1 MHGVGNDPT
10 YNAKSCFKTFPFPAG
25 LTPLDTARTKL
36 YNQRPAWLSLA
47 HQQLDAAVATAY
59 GWTDYSAAMP
69 DEEILK
75 RLLALNLE
83 RSDASKL
90 QDTKK

>member
-1 MHGVGNDPT
+1 MD
-10 YNAKSCFKTFPFPAG
+10 KSPFPDRIEPKPGITEVDLKA
-25 LTPLDTARTKL
+25 LQQRTLTKL
-36 YNQRPAWLSLA
+36 YNQRPAWLTIA

-59 GWTDYSAAMP
+59 GWTDYTLNMP

-90 QDTKK
+90 